1 MVSASISI
9 NCGFTNFLSE
19 TFPPQLHNNATAI
32 NNIYAFA
39 VFGAE
44 DIVMKDNVYRG
55 HPLNGNWVVAHNT
68 ENIVLDITK

>member
-1 MVSASISI
+1 VKPGIRKYVSPIHKNI
-9 NCGFTNFLSE
+9 LVE
-19 TFPPQLHNNATAI
+19 NNLFII